1 MPIKAEAKEHCDP
14 EMFAEFLERL
24 YDSDEVLQGPS
35 RRFIK
40 EMTKISMRDLTLALK
55 KMKNRKSA
63 DEFGISL
70 EMVKYGPEELR
81 EKILDLLNQM
91 ILDG

>member
-1 MPIKAEAKEHCDP
+1 
-14 EMFAEFLERL
+14 
-24 YDSDEVLQGPS
+24 
-35 RRFIK
+35 
-40 EMTKISMRDLTLALK
+40 MTKISMRDLTLALK

-63 DEFGISL
+63 DEFGITV